1 MSGLGRH
8 PPADNYRLRAVTKAD
23 GKDVASKPAQA
34 ALP

>member
-8 PPADNYRLRAVTKAD
+8 PPADSYRLRAVTKAD
-23 GKDVASKPAQA
+23 GKEVAGDPAQA